1 MKKRLI
7 GTGLAISLAL
17 SNIGALPSVAAV
29 DNTWKADW
37 TGKEGSSSFTVTA
50 TEDNKVVMENQKAN
64 NGKFSDGEDS
74 IIYYAKELSN
84 DNNFIFTATVS
95 IDEYNTIA
103 ESSNPQQGSV
113 GIGVLD
119 SLYHKT
125 DDISYDDGIF
135 LGTYAPSKSDDLT
148 IRAMSRNSSDKK
160 TVGEALSDPMANE
173 GSGLGIYKLSIVKE
187 GNMYTLSCGKN
198 TEVVEMTSLEDEIY
212 PCLYIARNVK
222 ATFTDVNLT
231 VDTKKALSIELS
243 GDYKKEYIYGDKLDI
258 SSLKGMVIYDN
269 GTREETK
276 DFLVKGYDPHKV
288 GKQTVTLSKG
298 AASVSIPVEV
308 HDLEVTNITVDYA
321 PVKTDYAMG
330 DLFKTQGI
338 QVSADYSNGTH
349 ALLEPDQ
356 YYFMADGREIKEG
369 DKIAGTGKKQ
379 IKVCRIAEEGLHSNT
394 AGSFTINVNKS
405 KVTELE
411 AAPPVKTVYYLGDEL
426 DTTGMTVR
434 SKYINDV
441 SKEIIEI
448 MKPEDYKLS
457 GFESTVP
464 GTKTVKVTSVANPD
478 VSAEFTVNVLERKYE
493 KPVLVKYPRTTYA
506 VGEDFDATDMIVASQ
521 YDNGDIEPVEDYSV
535 DKSQFDTTKAGT
547 TYVTVSDGIAAEGI
561 TLPITVVESMNNTWR
576 GSTFGQSSGYDK
588 GIEIVGTIPEVPGT
602 AQGKITVRAWD
613 GAGKITNDHDGM
625 TYYFTDIAGS
635 SDFKISAD
643 ITVVKYLE
651 HDNDDTKRNGQ
662 EAFGIMARDVVP
674 LEGTDG
680 SVVIDPS
687 GAKIG
692 ENGVAAPVSNNKVF
706 ASNIALFGGY
716 SGTGW
721 PTDPASPSYEKNTN
735 INRINLLIRNGV
747 TATDGGGTRI
757 GPYAVSSDFPKE
769 GNKYRL
775 TLERMNGGLYAKCY
789 NYQTEETLDTYY
801 YDDSF
806 LTVQEPNVA
815 YVGFF
820 ASRWAEIDVEN
831 VEFYETVKD
840 TDQTI
845 ANNET
850 TASTPAIYFR
860 DDRYSTSTE
869 YRFKL
874 DVDDSYGKVTVKMN
888 DKVVAQ
894 DQPINNISEF
904 KANLNA
910 NSVNKLVAVYT
921 PDETLNLT
929 SYEPIIIRENIYH
942 KSYNSSIP
950 VIYASP
956 DGSFKASG
964 TKEFPYD
971 LDTAVGF
978 LEPGQTLILKNGVYK
993 RTEPLEIILG
1003 DNGEPDRMKTVEA
1016 ETEGKVIIDGQN
1028 ITANAIVTGNYWH
1041 FKGIEFVNSAENQ
1054 KAFHLGGSHNIIE
1067 NCKFHDNRDM
1077 GLQISRVSGLQEKE
1091 DWPSYNTVINCES
1104 YNNCDPSM
1112 INADG
1117 FGAKLTVGEG
1127 NRFVGCK
1134 SHNNVDDGWDL
1145 YTKVGTGAIGAVT
1158 LENCESYRNGWR
1170 LNPDGTETPY
1180 NAGGNNGFKCGGEN
1194 VAVQHM
1200 LINCKAYGNG
1210 NNGITTN
1217 SNPALKIVNCQV
1229 YDNAGAN
1236 VRLYSAKPDEYNYD
1250 VQGIISYNG
1259 GEPDVVGTL
1268 TQETE
1273 YTNASAAPLASEINY
1288 WCKLKGTL
1296 GVNSLGIEMDKQ

>member
-1 MKKRLI
+1 MKKRLLS
-7 GTGLAISLAL
+7 TGLAISLAL
-17 SNIGALPSVAAV
+17 SGIGAVPSAAAV
-29 DNTWKADW
+29 DSTWKADW
-37 TGKEGSSSFTVTA
+37 TGKDGSTSFTVTA

-84 DNNFIFTATVS
+84 DNNFIFSATVS

-125 DDISYDDGIF
+125 DDISYDDSIF
-135 LGTYAPSKSDDLT
+135 LGTYAASKSDDLT
-148 IRAMSRNSSDKK
+148 VRAMSRNSSDTK
-160 TVGEALSDPMANE
+160 TVSEALSDPIANQ
-173 GSGLGIYKLSIVKE
+173 GSGLGTYKLSIVKE
-187 GNMYTLSCGKN
+187 GNVYTLSCDDKS
-198 TEVVEMTSLEDEIY
+198 EVVEMTALEDEIY

-231 VDTKKALSIELS
+231 VDTKKAISIELT
-243 GDYKKEYIYGDKLDI
+243 GDYKKEYIYGDPLDI
-258 SSLKGMVIYDN
+258 SGLKGLVSYDN

-276 DFLVKGYDPHKV
+276 DFLVKGYDPHKT

-298 AASVSIPVEV
+298 AASVTIPVEV
-308 HDLEVTNITVDYA
+308 KDLEVENISVDYN
-321 PVKTDYAMG
+321 PVKTAYAMG
-330 DLFKTQGI
+330 DLFKTEGI
-338 QVSADYSNGTH
+338 QVSADYSDGTH
-349 ALLEPDQ
+349 AVLEPDQ
-356 YYFMADGREIKEG
+356 YYFTADGRNIEDG
-369 DKIAGTGKKQ
+369 DPLTGTGKKQ
-379 IKVCRIAEEGLHSNT
+379 IKVYRTAEEGLHSNT
-394 AGSFTINVNKS
+394 AGSFTVTVNKN
-405 KVTELE
+405 KIAELSVD
-411 AAPPVKTVYYLGDEL
+411 PPAKTTYYLGDEL
-426 DTTGMTVR
+426 DTTGIVVT
-434 SKYINDV
+434 SKYVNDS
-441 SKEIIEI
+441 SKEITEV
-448 MKPEDYKLS
+448 MKPEDYKLT
-457 GFESTVP
+457 GFDSTEV
-464 GTKTVKVTSVANPD
+464 GVKTVTVTSVSNPEVSVGFD
-478 VSAEFTVNVLERKYE
+478 VKVLERQPE
-493 KPVLVKYPRTTYA
+493 KIVLTKYPRTTYA
-506 VGEDFDATDMIVASQ
+506 IGQDFDATDMVVAIS
-521 YDNGDIEPVEDYSV
+521 YDNGDLEPTEAYTV
-535 DKSQFDTTKAGT
+535 DKSEFDTTKTGT
-547 TYVTVSDGIAAEGI
+547 AAVTISVEGFDSI
-561 TLPITVVESMNNTWR
+561 VLPVTVVESMDKVWR

-588 GIEIVGTIPEVPGT
+588 GIESVGTIPENPGT
-602 AQGKITVRAWD
+602 VQGKITVRAWD

-625 TYYFTDIAGS
+625 TYYFTDIAGT

-692 ENGVAAPVSNNKVF
+692 ENGVAVPVSNNKVF
-706 ASNIALFGGY
+706 ASNMALYGGY

-735 INRINLLIRNGV
+735 INRINLLIRDGV

-801 YDDSF
+801 YDDHF
-806 LTVQEPNVA
+806 LTVQNPDVA

-831 VEFYETVKD
+831 VEFYETAKA

-845 ANNET
+845 TNNET
-850 TASTPAIYFR
+850 AASTPAMYFR

-869 YRFKL
+869 YTFKL
-874 DVDDSYGKVTVKMN
+874 DVDDSRGKVTVKMN
-888 DKVVAQ
+888 DKVIAQ
-894 DQPINNISEF
+894 DEPIDDISEF
-904 KANLNA
+904 KAELNA

-942 KSYNSSIP
+942 KSYNSSTP

-964 TKEFPYD
+964 TKDFPYD
-971 LDTAVGF
+971 LDTAIGF
-978 LEPGQTLILKNGVYK
+978 LEPGQTLILKNGTYN
-993 RTEPLEIILG
+993 RTEPMEVILG

-1077 GLQISRVSGLQEKE
+1077 GLQISRVSGLQEKK

-1127 NRFVGCK
+1127 NKFIGCK

-1158 LENCESYRNGWR
+1158 LENCQSYRNGWR
-1170 LNPDGTETPY
+1170 LNEDGTETPY

-1194 VAVQHM
+1194 VAIQHV

-1217 SNPALKIVNCQV
+1217 SNPALKLVNCEV

-1273 YTNASAAPLASEINY
+1273 YTNASEAPLASEINY
-1288 WCKLKGTL
+1288 WCKAKGTL
-1296 GVNSLGIEMDKQ
+1296 GKNSLGVEMKK